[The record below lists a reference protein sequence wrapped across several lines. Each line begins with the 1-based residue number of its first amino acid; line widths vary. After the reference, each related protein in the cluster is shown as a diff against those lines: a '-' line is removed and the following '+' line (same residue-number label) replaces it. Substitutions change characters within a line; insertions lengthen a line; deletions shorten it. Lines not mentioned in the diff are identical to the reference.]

1 MAEFREEVETQKA
14 KSGCG
19 CLLAILA
26 FLISPLVYALIGIS
40 LTGGILVQLLA
51 AIPVYIV
58 LVIVMALAWPF
69 IAWFAFPIGYF
80 ISSLLLLVRYLY
92 WRITGRI

>member
-1 MAEFREEVETQKA
+1 MAEFREEAETQKA

-40 LTGGILVQLLA
+40 LTGGILVQLLKEH
-51 AIPVYIV
+51 Y
-58 LVIVMALAWPF
+58 LHFDLIVMALAWPF
-69 IAWFAFPIGYF
+69 IAWFAFPIGYL